1 MKFAKKLNFKN
12 LSALTIFIVIIAL
25 ITTFIRIPEIIARA
39 DVASKP
45 EFTVSIDSYEPKNAK
60 IDEDITIHG
69 TITPK
74 PFEIAVPA
82 KEIVLVLDVSGSMA
96 ETKIDNLK
104 KAAQNFIDKMTV
116 VPNLKIGIVTYSTY
130 ATIAQD
136 LTDTANATS
145 LKNTISNLKADGGT
159 NTGEGLRKAA
169 YLLNTSE
176 NKDDNKT
183 IVFMSDGEPTYYS
196 EKYIGK
202 NGFFIGVAQG
212 FYTSIN
218 EKTLSEDGA
227 YIRME
232 GPGNSDDMQG
242 NCLNYAKTIGGII
255 KEKGYNVFSIGYGL
269 GNASSIGNI
278 KMNSIHTSMSD
289 NTSNLYVSDTGA
301 IDSILN
307 TIADKILN
315 TYTITNI
322 DFNFNIGNDSLI
334 EVIGGQTIRLSNLE
348 YKKVSESNG
357 RIRYEG
363 EQIQFTLIIKAKIA
377 GNDIQ
382 IFENSNVT
390 FQWINNETITTAV
403 PTVKINVLDNA
414 LPNIEATLVKDQM
427 ESYKLGQE
435 ISVTYNIKP
444 EDFIYGN
451 MSSQL
456 IPKDVVLVLDNSSNM
471 KDLMNNGGGPMIN
484 SLWNSMIN
492 NNLFNNKNVKFG
504 IVTFNSTS
512 KIESYLT
519 DNKVYLNDNVVK
531 KIQPPNNDY
540 DKNIG
545 QSMENINS
553 VLNGDG
559 SRSDAK
565 KYVVFLAKYDTKNKL
580 NYISNDINKLKD
592 KGYNIVS
599 MTLFSSDNSYLKDL
613 HKKLI
618 DSGNLGDLNDKCINS
633 IDQNTLQNND
643 MNTLA
648 SKLVGDEYKSYNFKN
663 IKLKFDLNGNF
674 DGVSGFDEDSG
685 NIRTIS
691 VPNVQYT
698 INNGVWHAEN
708 KTISFVI
715 KPKKIGLL
723 NFKLNNDITN
733 ISNSITYMG
742 IEKEINKAIETPVIN
757 VIPET
762 ELIHGLYGGI
772 KIENGKSEANI
783 ESSND
788 KTFAKGATIP
798 MAASFEINTSGTIA
812 TLNIDDRLT
821 LNGEPKVYKI
831 LDDGKLQEIGELNSS
846 DKYSYTFN
854 STGKMVIIYNAKTPI
869 KNNGDQPYINNI
881 WLGIE
886 AKAAYINTGGDLP
899 DLF

>member
-1 MKFAKKLNFKN
+1 MKFTKKLNFKS
-12 LSALTIFIVIIAL
+12 LSVLTVFIVMIAL
-25 ITTFIRIPEIIARA
+25 FATFIRIPEIIARA

-45 EFTVSIDSYEPKNAK
+45 EFTVSIDSYEPKNVK

-96 ETKIDNLK
+96 GTKIANLK
-104 KAAQNFIDKMTV
+104 TAANNFIDKMNA
-116 VPNLKIGIVTYSTY
+116 VPNLKIGIVTYSTN
-130 ATIAQD
+130 ATINQS
-136 LTDTANATS
+136 LTDATNVTS
-145 LKNTISNLKADGGT
+145 LKKTISSLKADGGT

-169 YLLNTSE
+169 YLLNTSK

-196 EKYIGK
+196 EKYIK
-202 NGFFIGVAQG
+202 KIWFPLDVDQG

-218 EKTLSEDGA
+218 EETLSEYGVN
-227 YIRME
+227 IKVE
-232 GPGNSDDMQG
+232 GPGNSDDRQG

-269 GNASSIGNI
+269 GNSSSSGNI

-301 IDSILN
+301 IDNIFN

-315 TYTITNI
+315 TYTITNV
-322 DFNFNIGNDSLI
+322 NFNVGNNSLI

-377 GNDIQ
+377 GNDIP

-390 FQWINNETITTAV
+390 FPWINNETITMAV
-403 PTVKINVLDNA
+403 PIVKINVLDNA

-444 EDFIYGN
+444 QDFRYGN

-471 KDLMNNGGGPMIN
+471 KDLMNDGGGPMIN
-484 SLWNSMIN
+484 SLWNSMID
-492 NNLFNNKNVKFG
+492 NNLFSNKNVKFG

-519 DNKVYLNDNVVK
+519 DNKVYLNDNIVK

-540 DKNIG
+540 NKNIG

-553 VLNGDG
+553 VLNGEG

-565 KYVVFLAKYDTKNKL
+565 KYVVFLAKYDTNNKL
-580 NYISNDINKLKD
+580 NYSSTDINKLKD

-599 MTLFSSDNSYLKDL
+599 MTLFSNNNSYLKDL
-613 HKKLI
+613 HKNLI
-618 DSGNLGDLNDKCINS
+618 DMGNLGDLNDKCINS

-648 SKLVGDEYKSYNFKN
+648 SKLADDEYKSYDFKN
-663 IKLKFDLNGNF
+663 VKLKFDLNGNF
-674 DGVSGFDEDSG
+674 DGISGFDEDSG
-685 NIRTIS
+685 DIRTIS

-698 INNGVWHAEN
+698 INDGVWHAEN
-708 KTISFVI
+708 KTVSFVI
-715 KPKKIGLL
+715 KPKKTGLL
-723 NFKLNNDITN
+723 NFKLNDDITN
-733 ISNSITYMG
+733 ISNSIIYMG
-742 IEKEINKAIETPVIN
+742 IEKEINKTIETPEIN

-762 ELIHGLYGGI
+762 ELIHGLYKGI

-788 KTFAKGATIP
+788 KTFAKGASIP
-798 MAASFEINTSGTIA
+798 MAASFEINASGIIM

-854 STGKMVIIYNAKTPI
+854 STGKIVIIYNVKIPI
-869 KNNGDQPYINNI
+869 KDDDNHPYMNNI
-881 WLGIE
+881 RLDTQE
-886 AKAAYINTGGDLP
+886 NAAYINAEGDLR